1 MGQFSNIVF
10 WLKNRYTRPES
21 QKAYEDAIAFC
32 SISVAEKQQNIFAK
46 RKALVEY
53 AYAHC
58 PFYKELYDKA
68 GFHPSQLKTEI
79 DWQLVP
85 ILEKQM
91 IRQHADEIVSDEYD
105 KVNLGSI
112 TTGGSTG
119 KPLKVYKSKHVHY
132 EVLGW
137 RALGW
142 WGVSPADNEAIM
154 HRRVPT
160 TFKQKLINRLMW
172 WPTKRAYLSATAIT
186 DADIKRFLED
196 VKRYKIEWM
205 VGYCASIEYVAD
217 YVLRN
222 NIKVD
227 GIKLIWSTS
236 SPLTKIVRQK
246 IELAFGCKVMDQYGC
261 CEMGNIAIQKPN
273 EDYLTINADYVH
285 VDIMAEDDKIV
296 TEAKEYG
303 DVLITDLNT
312 KEFPLIKYRLG
323 DKSRL
328 VKSMDESGD
337 GFPKL
342 EFVQGRISDA
352 VWLPN
357 GTYVDGAFLTT
368 ICDNYSDNIACYQIH
383 QQLDHSI
390 DVSFIPKEGV
400 DGTHDIINRIV
411 EDFRKLTS
419 NQVEIRR
426 RVVSEIPD
434 FAGKRKFIISE
445 IALARLKQ
453 VN

>member
-1 MGQFSNIVF
+1 MKSYNNCIF
-10 WLKNRYTRPES
+10 WIKNRLFRPEA
-21 QKAYEDAIAFC
+21 QVAYESALEFC
-32 SISVAEKQQNIFAK
+32 DINLIEKKSLLFEK
-46 RKALVEY
+46 RKSIVLY
-53 AYAHC
+53 AYSHC
-58 PFYKELYDKA
+58 PFYKKLYDKA
-68 GFHPSQLKTEI
+68 GFHPSQLKDES

-91 IRQHADEIVSDEYD
+91 IREHADEIVSDEYD
-105 KVNLGSI
+105 KKNLGI
-112 TTGGSTG
+112 TTTGGSTG

-142 WGVSPADNEAIM
+142 WGLSPADNEAIM

-160 TFKQKLINRLMW
+160 TFMHKLMNRMLW

-186 DADIKRFLED
+186 DGDIKRFLDD
-196 VKRYKIEWM
+196 VKRNKIVWM

-222 NIKVD
+222 NINVE

-246 IELAFGCKVMDQYGC
+246 IERAFNCKVMDQYGC

-273 EDYLTINADYVH
+273 EDCLTVNADYVH
-285 VDIMAEDDKIV
+285 VDIVADGNRIV

-323 DKSRL
+323 DKSRM
-328 VKSMDESGD
+328 VKTIEESED

-368 ICDNYSDNIACYQIH
+368 ICDNYSDYIACYQIH
-383 QQLDHSI
+383 QQLGHSI
-390 DVSFIPKEGV
+390 DLSFIPKEGV
-400 DGTHDIINRIV
+400 SGTDIIIKKIV
-411 EDFRKLTS
+411 EDFRKLTT
-419 NQVEIRR
+419 NQVEIRPK
-426 RVVSEIPD
+426 VVNSIPD

-445 IALARLKQ
+445 ISLAKLNQSK
-453 VN
+453 

>member
-1 MGQFSNIVF
+1 MSNFSNSIF
-10 WLKNRYTRPES
+10 WIKNRFFRSEAH
-21 QKAYEDAIAFC
+21 KAYDDAIAFC
-32 SISVAEKQQNIFAK
+32 DIPVVERRQSIFAK
-46 RKALVEY
+46 RKLLVEY
-53 AYAHC
+53 AYKHC
-58 PFYKELYDKA
+58 PFYKDLYDKA
-68 GFHPSQLKTEI
+68 KFHPSQLKSEE
-79 DWQLVP
+79 DWERVP

-91 IRQHADEIVSDEYD
+91 IREYAGDIVSDEYD
-105 KVNLGSI
+105 KTTLGS
-112 TTGGSTG
+112 TSTGGSTG
-119 KPLKVYKSKHVHY
+119 QPLKLYKSKHVHY

-172 WPTKRAYLSATAIT
+172 WPTKRAYLSATAIA
-186 DADIKRFLED
+186 DADIELFLKD
-196 VKRYKIEWM
+196 VKDKKIEWI

-222 NIKVD
+222 NINVD

-246 IELAFGCKVMDQYGC
+246 IERAFGCRVMDQYGC

-273 EDYLTINADYVH
+273 EDFLTVNADYVH
-285 VDIMAEDDKIV
+285 VDIVTEGDKIV
-296 TEAKEYG
+296 TAAKEYG

-328 VKSMDESGD
+328 IKTMEESED
-337 GFPKL
+337 GFPKI

-368 ICDNYSDNIACYQIH
+368 ICDNYSDYIACYQIH
-383 QQLDHSI
+383 QLLDHSI
-390 DVSFIPKEGV
+390 EISFILKEDVAG
-400 DGTHDIINRIV
+400 INDVIGRIV
-411 EDFRKLTS
+411 RDFCKLTS
-419 NQVEIRR
+419 NQVEIRHR
-426 RVVSEIPD
+426 IVSEIPD
-434 FAGKRKFIISE
+434 FAGKRKFIISD
-445 IALARLKQ
+445 ISLAKLK
-453 VN
+453 